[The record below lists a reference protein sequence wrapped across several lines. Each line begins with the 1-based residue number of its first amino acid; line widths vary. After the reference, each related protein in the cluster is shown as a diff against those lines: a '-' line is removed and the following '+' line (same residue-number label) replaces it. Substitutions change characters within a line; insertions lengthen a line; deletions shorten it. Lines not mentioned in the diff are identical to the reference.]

1 MPLRRASALR
11 PARPPSPRRTK
22 SSVSHLLQCC
32 HTLRTLT
39 RSCASY
45 TTMVRISHALM
56 VLHASE
62 LSISPSI
69 HPQYCTVLRL
79 TIRRTFVFLGISI
92 PPMLTHYH
100 PVIVR
105 SRNSSTERLFYVWKF
120 ASSALA
126 LDIYNKPPTPS
137 RPWLLASPEVRC
149 RLI

>member
-22 SSVSHLLQCC
+22 SSVSHPLQCC
-32 HTLRTLT
+32 HILGTLT

-45 TTMVRISHALM
+45 TTMVRISHAALM

-79 TIRRTFVFLGISI
+79 TIRRPFVFLGS
-92 PPMLTHYH
+92 LYH
-100 PVIVR
+100 PC
-105 SRNSSTERLFYVWKF
+105 SRTTTPLSVGRKTLPQNVFFCLEICVVSPGPGQIQQTATSESSVAFT
-120 ASSALA
+120 
-126 LDIYNKPPTPS
+126 IP
-137 RPWLLASPEVRC
+137 
-149 RLI
+149 